1 MLELDINCDNM
12 GLHVQLI
19 SFLSCAAYASSS
31 FQVDRIT
38 KFSIV
43 FYCFLL
49 LYENIFLM
57 GKRSSPPVRVF
68 NRRC

>member
-43 FYCFLL
+43 F
-49 LYENIFLM
+49 
-57 GKRSSPPVRVF
+57 SSLEP
-68 NRRC
+68 N

>member
-19 SFLSCAAYASSS
+19 SFLSCVAYASSS

-43 FYCFLL
+43 F
-49 LYENIFLM
+49 
-57 GKRSSPPVRVF
+57 SSLAPT
-68 NRRC
+68 

>member
-43 FYCFLL
+43 FYYYMKIL
-49 LYENIFLM
+49 FLM